1 MALADLLDLSNTL
14 AWTLLHSLW
23 QGLLVGA
30 LYGLGKRLSASVAW
44 AHALAL
50 GGLLAM
56 LAFPAATFWWLL
68 QHPAVG
74 SGPVEIAGAAAAL
87 AVPATVGAVEL
98 AGSGAGAPWAFAL
111 VAAWLIGALVI
122 SVRLFGDWRLIR
134 TAIREGTRPPAALQA
149 LLEEQMRRIGV
160 TRAVRLRL
168 TARITSAGVYGLLR
182 PVILLPT
189 ALALTLPRD
198 QLEALLVHELAHI
211 RRADFLAN
219 VLALLART
227 LLYFHPVV
235 HWLCRDLERTR
246 ETLCDDLVVGLK
258 VDRLKYARALSTAE
272 QFRQQVP
279 VPLLTATGGELSA
292 RVHRILALAPDRRRD
307 QDRAPLLLSLAVIV
321 LSVLGL
327 QGVAPDAP
335 LAVARPDF
343 RAAYL
348 ALVAAP
354 APTPVAAAVPE
365 RVRPLLILPT
375 PAADPLPAPTPAT
388 IEPQASAAADGAAV
402 DPSPLLPAPALTAPA
417 PEPLVGTAL
426 AALVADPVP
435 TASLAVPAPAAVT
448 VPPADPVADSGS
460 TPPRAVRRSKPYY
473 PRAARWQGIEGHV
486 TLGYRLDASGAPV
499 SVSVIASEP
508 AGQFEQAALA
518 AFERWRFDAVGAGDG
533 SWTQTFEFN
542 LGDEAGRCEVKLGSR
557 ICRRPVGAASTTT
570 GGGAL
575 DPDTDRI
582 DGDRLQQS
590 FTRKG
595 ATLRME

>member
-1 MALADLLDLSNTL
+1 MALADLLELSNTL

-30 LYGLGKRLSASVAW
+30 LYGLGKRVSASVAW
-44 AHALAL
+44 QHALAL

-56 LAFPAATFWWLL
+56 LALPAATFWWLL
-68 QHPAVG
+68 QHPVAV
-74 SGPVEIAGAAAAL
+74 S
-87 AVPATVGAVEL
+87 GAVEL
-98 AGSGAGAPWAFAL
+98 AGAGAALAGQAAAVGAIGAESSEPWAFAL
-111 VAAWLIGALVI
+111 VAAWLAGALVI

-134 TAIREGTRPPAALQA
+134 AAIREGSPAPAALQA

-168 TARITSAGVYGLLR
+168 TARITTAGVYGLLR
-182 PVILLPT
+182 PVVLLPI

-219 VLALLART
+219 LLALLART

-307 QDRAPLLLSLAVIV
+307 KDRAPLLLSLAAITLSIV
-321 LSVLGL
+321 GL
-327 QGVAPDAP
+327 QGVAPEAP
-335 LAVARPDF
+335 FAAARPEF
-343 RAAYL
+343 RAAYQVLVASPAPQL
-348 ALVAAP
+348 AVAALPGTDRLRPDLIRPEPTAVVDATDVAGAAAAPGSASLSTPWIPVAAP
-354 APTPVAAAVPE
+354 APELRVA
-365 RVRPLLILPT
+365 
-375 PAADPLPAPTPAT
+375 
-388 IEPQASAAADGAAV
+388 
-402 DPSPLLPAPALTAPA
+402 A
-417 PEPLVGTAL
+417 PEPLISVGLPAASGVAL
-426 AALVADPVP
+426 AARPIPQTDA
-435 TASLAVPAPAAVT
+435 TVPAGS
-448 VPPADPVADSGS
+448 SGE
-460 TPPRAVRRSKPYY
+460 PPRAVRRSQPYY

-486 TLGYRLDASGAPV
+486 TLAYRLDASGSPV
-499 SVSVIASEP
+499 AVSVIDAEP
-508 AGQFEQAALA
+508 AGQFEDAALS
-518 AFERWRFDAVGAGDG
+518 AFARWRFDPDSAGSG
-533 SWTQTFEFN
+533 RWTQTFEFS
-542 LGDEAGRCEVKLGSR
+542 LGEDAGRCEVKLGSR
-557 ICRRPVGAASTTT
+557 ICRRPLAAAATTT
-570 GGGAL
+570 VDGEPAIGQPGF
-575 DPDTDRI
+575 DRE
-582 DGDRLQQS
+582 RLQHS

-595 ATLRME
+595 VTLRME